1 MKPDIFDRIMSARI
15 FKPLNP
21 FYTKYKEQLLY
32 LFFGAL
38 TTFLNIGVFAL
49 FVLYMDPL
57 AANVIAWI
65 IAVLFAYVTNRI
77 WVFQSKAR
85 GTAAVGKEAVAFL
98 LGRLATLGLE
108 ELMIW
113 LGIDVLGF
121 ATLPVK
127 IVTQIAVII
136 GNYLI
141 SKLIVFRR
149 K

>member
-15 FKPLNP
+15 FRPLYP
-21 FYTKYKEQLLY
+21 FYKKYKEQLLY

-49 FVLYMDPL
+49 FVRYMDAL

-65 IAVLFAYVTNRI
+65 IAVLFAYVTNHI
-77 WVFQSKAR
+77 WVFRSKVK
-85 GTAAVGKEAVAFL
+85 GTAGIGKEAAEFF

-113 LGIDVLGF
+113 LGIDVFGF
-121 ATLPVK
+121 ATIPVK
-127 IVTQIAVII
+127 IVTQIAVIVA
-136 GNYLI
+136 NYLI
-141 SKLIVFRR
+141 SKLIVFR
-149 K
+149 KK